1 MADATLQSERWS
13 FVTGERGVNR
23 VRAFE
28 RDTRGIVLEYYEAQ
42 AKGERARPR
51 QLALGHRNQELAKAA
66 AEELALQ
73 LRRVGSPKR
82 AEAVKPHE
90 ITLAT
95 LFDNYVRDVT
105 PGKAAQTQQ
114 HDRSSAAMFLRVFG
128 DIAPASI
135 TLRGWNDFIEARRA
149 GAVRP
154 GSAAAEDTKRRK
166 VRDRVIAYDLKWL
179 LAVLNWAASPA
190 SAGGKR
196 LLPAN
201 PLDGYPVPSES
212 SPRRPVL
219 AAEQYTAMLTAA
231 EELPALFRLALV
243 LARETGH
250 RIGAIRLL
258 RWSDVDLVAQRVTW
272 RAESD
277 KIGYEHRTPISA
289 GAIAALDAAA
299 AATVLAGGT
308 AAGDT
313 WIFAGVSGEP
323 ISRHMLNDWW
333 QRAALTVKLPKG
345 ERFGW
350 HALRRQFAT
359 ELKGTPL
366 ADLKALGGW
375 KNEKTILECYQ
386 HPDEATMRRALD
398 QRQALYRP

>member
-1 MADATLQSERWS
+1 
-13 FVTGERGVNR
+13 
-23 VRAFE
+23 
-28 RDTRGIVLEYYEAQ
+28 
-42 AKGERARPR
+42 
-51 QLALGHRNQELAKAA
+51 LALGHHDRDKAKLA
-66 AEELALQ
+66 AEKLAVELRQ
-73 LRRVGSPKR
+73 VGPPKR
-82 AEAVKPHE
+82 VEAAKPVE
-90 ITLAT
+90 LTLSCLT
-95 LFDNYVRDVT
+95 TEYLREVT
-105 PGKAAQTQQ
+105 PGKAPQTQQ

-128 DIAPASI
+128 DVPPAAIS
-135 TLRGWNDFIEARRA
+135 LRAWNDFIEARRA

-154 GSAAAEDTKRRK
+154 GSLVIQGEKGRK

-201 PLDGYPVPSES
+201 PLEGYPVPSES

-219 AAEQYTAMLTAA
+219 HAEQYAALVAAA
-231 EELPALFRLALV
+231 EELPPLFRLALV

-258 RWSDVDLVAQRVTW
+258 RWSDVDLTSRRVTW

-277 KIGYEHRTPISA
+277 KIGYEHRTPLSA

-299 AATVLAGGT
+299 AATVVAGGT
-308 AAGDT
+308 ATGDT
-313 WIFAGVSGEP
+313 WIFAGATGEP

-333 QRAALTVKLPKG
+333 QRAAIAAKLPKG
-345 ERFGW
+345 ERLGW

-359 ELKGTPL
+359 ELKGTPI

-386 HPDEATMRRALD
+386 QPDEQTMRRALE
-398 QRQALYRP
+398 QRQSLHAPDVR